1 MNKATPCWVARKGPG
16 KAKTS
21 TVEAQEDDRGN
32 AHEQSYFLWDNL
44 LRGHSQIIATNKPR
58 KHVSTNNTLR
68 GTNLAVPIPSILH
81 IHDIVIAHDSSFVV
95 VPPELPRHHAAG
107 VLSLY
112 LLVTREIIISM
123 ASRGLVPRYS

>member
-1 MNKATPCWVARKGPG
+1 MVTLGLMMNKATPCWVARKGPG

-21 TVEAQEDDRGN
+21 TVEAQEDHRGN
-32 AHEQSYFLWDNL
+32 AHEQSYFL
-44 LRGHSQIIATNKPR
+44 
-58 KHVSTNNTLR
+58 TNNTLR